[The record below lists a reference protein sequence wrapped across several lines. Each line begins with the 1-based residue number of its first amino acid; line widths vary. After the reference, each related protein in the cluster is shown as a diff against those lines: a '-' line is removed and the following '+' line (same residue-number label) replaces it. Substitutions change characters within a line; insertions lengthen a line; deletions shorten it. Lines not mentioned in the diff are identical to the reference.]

1 MVSVMYS
8 VNIIIVIIP
17 LMTKIDEWKNGR
29 ISEPTTEQENE
40 GVRNFESINQ
50 SINQS
55 IVQFMDGPISGW
67 VGGCR
72 ADKLVDSI
80 NRNHMLFSTNR
91 LFDCKTYGSKC

>member
-1 MVSVMYS
+1 MVSVMYT

-17 LMTKIDEWKNGR
+17 LMTKIDEWKNGW

-40 GVRNFESINQ
+40 GLRNFESINQ
-50 SINQS
+50 S
-55 IVQFMDGPISGW
+55 MDGPISGW

-72 ADKLVDSI
+72 ADKLVDST
-80 NRNHMLFSTNR
+80 NRNHMLFSTNK